1 MNTPDEQHHIMVD
14 LETLG
19 TEPGSVIV
27 TLAAV
32 QFGGQP
38 GRILNTFI
46 RHIRPDSCEAA
57 GLRCN
62 AATAL
67 WWLKQSEDAR
77 RRLEEG
83 QKEAIPLDQA
93 LKEFGWWLPG
103 ERKQR
108 CIWGNGASF
117 DCALL
122 AAAYRAVSR
131 ELPWSYAGERC
142 YRTIKALH
150 PDVPMER
157 QGTHHDALDDAKSQA
172 LHLMQ
177 MLPHSSF

>member
-1 MNTPDEQHHIMVD
+1 MNLPEEQHHIMVD

-32 QFGGQP
+32 EFGGTP
-38 GRILNTFI
+38 GRILNTFV
-46 RHIRPDSCEAA
+46 RHIRPDSCEEA

-67 WWLKQSEDAR
+67 WWIKQSEDAR
-77 RRLEEG
+77 RRLEQG
-83 QKEAIPLDQA
+83 QKEAVTLDQA
-93 LKEFGWWLPG
+93 LKDFGWWLPG
-103 ERKQR
+103 KRKQR
-108 CIWGNGASF
+108 FIWGNGASF

-122 AAAYRAVSR
+122 AAAFRAAKKD
-131 ELPWSYAGERC
+131 LPWTYANERC

-150 PDVPMER
+150 PDIPMER
-157 QGTHHDALDDAKSQA
+157 QGVHHDALDDATSQA

-177 MLPHSSF
+177 MLSHSSF

>member
-83 QKEAIPLDQA
+83 QKEAIPLDEA
-93 LKEFGWWLPG
+93 LKEFGWWLPASANSAAFG
-103 ERKQR
+103 ETARLLIVR
-108 CIWGNGASF
+108 CWQPLTA
-117 DCALL
+117 
-122 AAAYRAVSR
+122 
-131 ELPWSYAGERC
+131 P
-142 YRTIKALH
+142 
-150 PDVPMER
+150 
-157 QGTHHDALDDAKSQA
+157 
-172 LHLMQ
+172 
-177 MLPHSSF
+177 